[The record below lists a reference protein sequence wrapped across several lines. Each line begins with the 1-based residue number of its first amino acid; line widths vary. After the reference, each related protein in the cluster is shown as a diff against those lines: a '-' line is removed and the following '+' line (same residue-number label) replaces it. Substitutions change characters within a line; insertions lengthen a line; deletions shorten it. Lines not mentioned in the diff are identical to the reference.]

1 MGELMTKQNDISDNL
16 ASWEDRANVHANGGY
31 GDLDEFVND
40 SSAITGTVK
49 RDLDVLQPFLPQQS
63 LTGQRL
69 LHLQCHIGND
79 TISWWRLGAQAVHG
93 LDFSPRSLQHARRL
107 TKQAGAAV
115 TYVEGDARFASA
127 ALPEKLGQFDVVVTS
142 AGTITWLPDLKD
154 WAESIADLL
163 APNGIF
169 MIRDNHPL
177 LFALDNEGLTIKNDY
192 FSGTESSYDADTSY
206 TVVTDSSEKQTLT
219 HQRNHNWAHD
229 FQEIIAA
236 LREAGLVIE
245 SLGEHQETDWQS
257 LPMLTFDH
265 DKEGWVL
272 PAGYPQI
279 PLTFSLVAR
288 KN

>member
-1 MGELMTKQNDISDNL
+1 MTKQNDISDNL

-79 TISWWRLGAQAVHG
+79 TISWWRLGAQAVYG
-93 LDFSPRSLQHARRL
+93 LDFSPRSLEYARRL

-115 TYVEGDARFASA
+115 TYVERDARFAST
-127 ALPEKLGQFDVVVTS
+127 ALPDKLGQFDVVITS

-177 LFALDNEGLTIKNDY
+177 LFALDNEGMTIKNDY

-229 FQEIIAA
+229 FQEIISA

-245 SLGEHQETDWQS
+245 SLGEHRETDWQA
-257 LPMLTFDH
+257 LPMLTFDR
-265 DKEGWVL
+265 DKEG
-272 PAGYPQI
+272 
-279 PLTFSLVAR
+279 
-288 KN
+288 